1 MKDLLKIKEI
11 GLTKLNSAEYTNY
24 MSRVHAEVVLL
35 DDKKIGVA
43 QEDITNFESN
53 IAKMNDLLAQS
64 HISDNT
70 AKLAELD
77 NERDNI
83 IIYIMAEIDNK
94 QRNPIAKVKDSA
106 ISLYNATHQYTG
118 IQEEADQQE
127 TQKINA
133 LLADLAKPEN
143 APNVTT
149 LGLDEVVAQLKQLND
164 EYASITAERTNEKT
178 ASSKDNSKAV
188 RRDNDKLYDYITTM
202 AFVTSVAKPSDEVT
216 AFVINI
222 NAIIDETT
230 TRYNQRR
237 AAEKAHK
244 KEN

>member
-11 GLTKLNSAEYTNY
+11 GLTKLNNAEYTNY
-24 MSRVHAEVVLL
+24 MSRVHAEVVLITA
-35 DDKKIGVA
+35 KKIGIN
-43 QEDITNFESN
+43 QENITSLENN
-53 IAKMNDLLAQS
+53 IAKLNDLLAQS
-64 HISDNT
+64 RISDNT

-77 NERDNI
+77 HERDNI
-83 IIYIMAEIDNK
+83 IVYIMAEIDNK
-94 QRNPIAKVKDSA
+94 QRNPIASVKTAA

-118 IQEEADQQE
+118 IQREADQQE

-143 APNVTT
+143 ATNVTS
-149 LGLDEVVAQLKQLND
+149 LGLNEVVAQLKQLND
-164 EYASITAERTNEKT
+164 EYASITSERTEEKT
-178 ASSKDNSKAV
+178 AEATDSSKV
-188 RRDNDKLYDYITTM
+188 IRRENDELYDYITTM
-202 AFVTSVAKPSDEVT
+202 AFVTSVAKPSNEVT

-222 NAIIDETT
+222 NAIIDEIT